1 MSATKE
7 AVFAHAF
14 NVLPGL
20 GALRLGR
27 ILKAAGSFESAWTL
41 DDREMAFKTN
51 DEALFAILEP
61 RAKID
66 PESEWKKLESSG
78 IKAVSSDDKNYSPLL
93 KEIPHPPA
101 ILYYY
106 GEFTDIQPSVAVVGT
121 RRATRY
127 GLETAEA
134 LARDLA
140 SAGICVVSGLALGI
154 DSRAHRGAL
163 DAGGKTIAVLGS
175 GLSHIYPAQNK
186 GLAEKIIEKGGAVIS
201 EFPPTYP
208 PDRWTFPQRNRI
220 VAGLSRLVIVV
231 EAPQK
236 SGALITANLALDY
249 NRDVGAVPGEISS
262 VNSLG
267 ANALLKNGAAVIRSA
282 EDVFEI
288 LGIEIESAGLDKTD
302 DTDQYLLGLFEEPM
316 GADAILAKSGIG
328 LPELNQKLTILEL
341 SGKIKNIGGIF
352 HKNF

>member
-1 MSATKE
+1 MSVNKE
-7 AVFAHAF
+7 ALFAHAF

-27 ILKAAGSFESAWTL
+27 ILKFFGSFETAWAS
-41 DDREMAFKTN
+41 RHQEIIFKTG
-51 DEALFAILEP
+51 DEALSAILEP
-61 RAKID
+61 RARID

-78 IKAVSSDDKNYSPLL
+78 IRVVSLFDESYPSLL

-101 ILYYY
+101 ILYYR
-106 GEFTDIQPSVAVVGT
+106 GKLGDTHPAVAVVGT

-127 GLETAEA
+127 GLEVAEI

-154 DSRAHRGAL
+154 DSRAHRGTL
-163 DAGGKTIAVLGS
+163 NTGGKTIAVLGS
-175 GLSHIYPAQNK
+175 GINHIYPVQNK
-186 GLAEKIIEKGGAVIS
+186 GLAEKIIEQGGAVVS
-201 EFPPTYP
+201 EFPPDYP

-220 VAGLSRLVIVV
+220 VAGLSKLVVVV

-249 NRDVGAVPGEISS
+249 NRDVGAVPGEVLS
-262 VNSLG
+262 VNSFG
-267 ANALLKNGAAVIRSA
+267 ANALLKNGAAVIRSSQ
-282 EDVFEI
+282 DVFEI
-288 LGIEIESAGLDKTD
+288 LGIETPSNQMLDKLNGD
-302 DTDQYLLGLFEEPM
+302 DQYLVDLLEEPS
-316 GADAILAKSGIG
+316 GTDSLLEKSGLEPG
-328 LPELNQKLTILEL
+328 VLNQKLTLLEL

-352 HKNF
+352 HKA